1 MYEFLNNISYTQ
13 LNKYQKNK
21 ATWLENE
28 KYSKS
33 TKLTYWILM
42 NKNICPIEV
51 QKSKDLRDFTDEE
64 IQEVLN
70 GSKSNN
76 IKTIT
81 SLKSIIHS
89 YIKGNDKN
97 RTCCDITATTNVEYQ
112 SLNEFYNMIDNLKC
126 SDVDKML
133 LVLARYGVSNIDVSN
148 IQWNDVDKY
157 NMVIKFGKLNLPID
171 NKFLYYLDRAYNCNS
186 YDYKTSTIEYIDY
199 GYIIKVS
206 NKSDKK
212 QLNNNTISTRIHTT
226 YKNNGIK
233 RVSITNLNVY
243 RQFDLLF
250 DILKVKGKITYED
263 VRNVLSIFYEKHSLN
278 KEQYLK
284 ERFTV
289 LNEQ

>member
-1 MYEFLNNISYTQ
+1 MYKILNNTSYTQ
-13 LNKYQKNK
+13 LSEYQKNK
-21 ATWLENE
+21 ATWLENK

-33 TKLTYWILM
+33 TKLTYWTLI
-42 NKNICPIEV
+42 NKNIYPTEV
-51 QKSKDLRDFTDEE
+51 KKNKDLRDFTDEE

-70 GSKSNN
+70 NSKSNN
-76 IKTIT
+76 MKTIT
-81 SLKSIIHS
+81 SLRSVIHS
-89 YIKGNDKN
+89 YIKEYDKD
-97 RTCCDITATTNVEYQ
+97 RVYCGISVKADIDYQ
-112 SLNEFYNMIDNLKC
+112 SLDEFYNMIDNLKC

-133 LVLARYGVSNIDVSN
+133 LILARYGVSNKDISN
-148 IQWNDVDKY
+148 IKWNDVDKY

-171 NKFLYYLDRAYNCNS
+171 NKFLYYLDMAYNCNL

-226 YKNNGIK
+226 YKNSGIK
-233 RVSITNLNVY
+233 RVSITNLNAY

-250 DILKVKGKITYED
+250 DILKVKGKITYGD
-263 VRNVLSIFYEKHSLN
+263 VRNILNIFYEKHSLN

-284 ERFTV
+284 EKFTV
-289 LNEQ
+289 LSKQ